1 MSDGSLC
8 CFGSHHFYSASPC
21 SGIMTSDLNR
31 DSEVWKGLDVLDFSR
46 TSWMGRAVKKPEVTV
61 CPVKTEGRVEGDTAL
76 MCLASAMYPPLVR
89 ISWKRQK
96 GSKEEPAPAEEKQ
109 QELSGSKSSAVIRL
123 VKNETLYNYEYIC
136 EVQHEG
142 GSVTNQ
148 TRFQELPEPPAPTRS
163 GAATDRPA
171 APAPPPA
178 ASVRPQLPVR
188 LPVRLPVSFQSRC
201 RVKLLCLLYSVLIV
215 KSLVY
220 CSGLSVLMVLRNKG
234 PAPS

>member
-1 MSDGSLC
+1 MATQLVQDHLTLTRRTGQSISISCGGTGPCYDEYTFWYQKKETETFKIIFRYHKSSCAIMNRYDHPQKNDFSSEKIQNGCSLKIENVREDHSASYYCGCWKSGS
-8 CFGSHHFYSASPC
+8 GSH
-21 SGIMTSDLNR
+21 T
-31 DSEVWKGLDVLDFSR
+31 
-46 TSWMGRAVKKPEVTV
+46 VKKPEVTV

-142 GSVTNQ
+142 VKTE
-148 TRFQELPEPPAPTRS
+148 TPTAES
-163 GAATDRPA
+163 
-171 APAPPPA
+171 
-178 ASVRPQLPVR
+178 
-188 LPVRLPVSFQSRC
+188 
-201 RVKLLCLLYSVLIV
+201 KL
-215 KSLVY
+215 
-220 CSGLSVLMVLRNKG
+220 
-234 PAPS
+234 